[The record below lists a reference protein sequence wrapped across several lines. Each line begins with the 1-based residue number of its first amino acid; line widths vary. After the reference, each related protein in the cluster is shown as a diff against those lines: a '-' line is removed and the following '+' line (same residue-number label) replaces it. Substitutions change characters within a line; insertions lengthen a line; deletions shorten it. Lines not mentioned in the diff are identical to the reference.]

1 MAQSSLNCNVG
12 LKHLFYLCKSILL
25 PFQTEV
31 KRIFQHLSTCP
42 HMIVICYSAQR
53 LMIWIS
59 DDPRVKMQL
68 KLEFTASFSNSDR
81 IKTLQTVRAFP
92 HFALL
97 PLLRENPPQLNAN
110 KYNQE
115 RLQHI
120 ISRWTK
126 DNSDQAI
133 IVQMTH
139 GIHCEAT
146 EMNTGAVSK
155 R

>member
-97 PLLRENPPQLNAN
+97 PLLREISPP
-110 KYNQE
+110 
-115 RLQHI
+115 
-120 ISRWTK
+120 TK
-126 DNSDQAI
+126 CQQ
-133 IVQMTH
+133 VQSGKIAAYYQQMD
-139 GIHCEAT
+139 
-146 EMNTGAVSK
+146 K
-155 R
+155 RQFRPGHYSADDTWDSL